1 VRRYEDA
8 AYVLANDQLEP
19 MPLRLA
25 IKRALLRCGY
35 SVRRV
40 RTGDITGRDPFED
53 MRRLTSSARPVVF
66 DVGGNIGQSVQQFR
80 RDFGNPEIYSFEPGE
95 QAFEKLTKNTQGVAG
110 VHVANSGMGAVRE
123 TRTFIENEL
132 SDMSSFFEPGEDAW
146 GKVTRRR
153 ALELD
158 TVDDYCNRAG
168 ISQID
173 ILKSDT
179 QGYDL
184 EVLRGA
190 SRMLSE
196 KRIALIYLEV
206 TFSRIYQGSP
216 RFDEVYGFLAD
227 HGMALV
233 SFYDMIYQHK
243 LLSWTDAL
251 FRVSGSA

>member
-1 VRRYEDA
+1 
-8 AYVLANDQLEP
+8 
-19 MPLRLA
+19 
-25 IKRALLRCGY
+25 
-35 SVRRV
+35 
-40 RTGDITGRDPFED
+40 
-53 MRRLTSSARPVVF
+53 
-66 DVGGNIGQSVQQFR
+66 
-80 RDFGNPEIYSFEPGE
+80 
-95 QAFEKLTKNTQGVAG
+95 
-110 VHVANSGMGAVRE
+110 
-123 TRTFIENEL
+123 
-132 SDMSSFFEPGEDAW
+132 
-146 GKVTRRR
+146 
-153 ALELD
+153 
-158 TVDDYCNRAG
+158 
-168 ISQID
+168 
-173 ILKSDT
+173 LKSDT